1 MGNNRAINGPAWDIV
16 VGEGPVVAVAN
27 HNGHQLRDEVSRLC
41 ALSDRERMQ
50 EEDPRT
56 GEWAAVA
63 PTRLVVQ
70 RSRFE
75 VDLNRSRE
83 TAVYR
88 QPEDAWGLKL
98 WTQPLPGDL
107 VARSLAEYDAYY
119 AELERVLAE
128 KARRHGRFV
137 VLDLHS
143 YNHRREGPD
152 GAAADP
158 AGNPEINVGTG
169 TMDRERWGPLVE
181 RFIGDLRGFDFL
193 GRHLDVRE
201 NVKFVGRQ
209 FPRWVHT
216 RFPDSGCAL
225 AVEAKKF
232 FMDEWTGE
240 VDETRHGAI
249 REALASVLPGLLDS
263 LAIAGARP

>member
-1 MGNNRAINGPAWDIV
+1 
-16 VGEGPVVAVAN
+16 VVAVAN
-27 HNGHQLRDEVSRLC
+27 HNGHQLRKEVARLS
-41 ALSDRERMQ
+41 ALGEEERLR

-56 GEWAAVA
+56 GDWAAVA
-63 PTRLVVQ
+63 PTRLVVN

-88 QPEDAWGLKL
+88 RPEDAWGLNL
-98 WTQPLPGDL
+98 WKHPLPDDL
-107 VARSLAEYDAYY
+107 VARSLGEYDAFY
-119 AELERVLAE
+119 AELDRVLAD
-128 KARRHGRFV
+128 KARRHGKFV

-152 GAAADP
+152 GPQADP
-158 AGNPEINVGTG
+158 TGNPEINVGTG
-169 TMDRERWGPLVE
+169 TMDRERWGPLVD
-181 RFIGDLRGFDFL
+181 RFIGDLRHVDFL
-193 GRHLDVRE
+193 GRQLDVRE

-232 FMDEWTGE
+232 FMDEWSGE
-240 VDETRHGAI
+240 VDETQHGAI
-249 REALASVLPGLLDS
+249 RDALASVLPGLLES
-263 LAIAGARP
+263 LAAAGARP